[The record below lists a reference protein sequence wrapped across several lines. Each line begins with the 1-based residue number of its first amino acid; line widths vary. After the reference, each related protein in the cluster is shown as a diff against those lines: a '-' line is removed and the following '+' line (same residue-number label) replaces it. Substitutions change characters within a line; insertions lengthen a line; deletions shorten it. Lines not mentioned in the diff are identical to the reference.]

1 MCLLTKRTKKTE
13 KTNGKTY
20 RVRKLTKECPQQTYD
35 APQPET
41 SHKS

>member
-1 MCLLTKRTKKTE
+1 MVPIDKADKKTE

-20 RVRKLTKECPQQTYD
+20 CVRKLTKECPQQTYD